1 MPPPVQNTALN
12 KSSQKVHFDIEN
24 LRRKKVRDGRRDRSS
39 LNLFIILLVMDGF
52 SQTCDMEKMIK
63 TRSD

>member
-12 KSSQKVHFDIEN
+12 KSFQKVHFDIEN
-24 LRRKKVRDGRRDRSS
+24 LRRKKVRNGRRDRTS